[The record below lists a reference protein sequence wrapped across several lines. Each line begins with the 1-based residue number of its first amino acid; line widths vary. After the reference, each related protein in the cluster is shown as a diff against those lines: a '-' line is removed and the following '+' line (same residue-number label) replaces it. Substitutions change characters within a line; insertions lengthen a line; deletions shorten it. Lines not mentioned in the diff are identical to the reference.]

1 MGFVLEKRRE
11 KVNSGE
17 EYFQQ
22 LQTLA
27 FAVFYGNSS
36 HQLVMR
42 SRPYVIIVIFQYIVG
57 EGYVSEA
64 ESDIGTNRVFL
75 YFIFF

>member
-1 MGFVLEKRRE
+1 VGFVLEKRRE

-27 FAVFYGNSS
+27 FAVFLW
-36 HQLVMR
+36 Q
-42 SRPYVIIVIFQYIVG
+42 
-57 EGYVSEA
+57 
-64 ESDIGTNRVFL
+64 
-75 YFIFF
+75 FFPPACNEK